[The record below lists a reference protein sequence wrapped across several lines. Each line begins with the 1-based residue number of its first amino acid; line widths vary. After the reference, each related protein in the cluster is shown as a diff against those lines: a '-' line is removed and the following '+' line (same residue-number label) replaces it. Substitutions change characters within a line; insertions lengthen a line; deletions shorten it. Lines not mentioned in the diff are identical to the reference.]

1 MLKIR
6 GLLVSAEMSQVLLY
20 ISHYF
25 IAQLINLLVPIRM
38 PEHEELLGADYLE
51 HEIRHE
57 SQEVTRA
64 VELLRH
70 KITPDPLH
78 PDQPSVDPED
88 DSLGR
93 ADRGKHIRTLLA

>member
-1 MLKIR
+1 MLLR
-6 GLLVSAEMSQVLLY
+6 
-20 ISHYF
+20 
-25 IAQLINLLVPIRM
+25 QLINLLVPIRM

-78 PDQPSVDPED
+78 PDQPSVDLED

-93 ADRGKHIRTLLA
+93 ADRGKHIGSLFASTVFCLNTFFNRFFPEN

>member
-1 MLKIR
+1 
-6 GLLVSAEMSQVLLY
+6 
-20 ISHYF
+20 
-25 IAQLINLLVPIRM
+25 M

-70 KITPDPLH
+70 KITPD
-78 PDQPSVDPED
+78 QPSVDPED

-93 ADRGKHIRTLLA
+93 ADRGKHIGSLFA